1 MEFKDE
7 LRKYTERLENIK
19 DTLQTEEATK
29 MILLL
34 LGLLFTV
41 IALPV
46 SNKKDSSPEVKSSSF
61 FSASWI

>member
-29 MILLL
+29 N
-34 LGLLFTV
+34 
-41 IALPV
+41 V
-46 SNKKDSSPEVKSSSF
+46 SDCSF

>member
-7 LRKYTERLENIK
+7 LRKYTERLVNIK

-29 MILLL
+29 MSLI
-34 LGLLFTV
+34 V
-41 IALPV
+41 P
-46 SNKKDSSPEVKSSSF
+46 F

>member
-29 MILLL
+29 CL
-34 LGLLFTV
+34 
-41 IALPV
+41 
-46 SNKKDSSPEVKSSSF
+46 
-61 FSASWI
+61 